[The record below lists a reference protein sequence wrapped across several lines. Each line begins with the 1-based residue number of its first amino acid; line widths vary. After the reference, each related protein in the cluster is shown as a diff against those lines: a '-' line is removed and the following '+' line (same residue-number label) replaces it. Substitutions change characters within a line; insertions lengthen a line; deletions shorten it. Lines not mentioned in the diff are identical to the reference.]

1 MTQELKIQDAVN
13 DENPI
18 TKCLTTKLKVFTF
31 IVITLHT
38 IIATYYDLSSGANS
52 LISKSVYFSFKTL
65 TGHITLNISGVY
77 KISFK
82 HSF

>member
-1 MTQELKIQDAVN
+1 MLLMMKIPSQR
-13 DENPI
+13 
-18 TKCLTTKLKVFTF
+18 KCLTTKPKVFTF
-31 IVITLHT
+31 IVIILHT
-38 IIATYYDLSSGANS
+38 IIATYYDLSRGANS
-52 LISKSVYFSFKTL
+52 LISKSVYFSFKTS